1 MGPHH
6 EGTKQQGRRFPSAL
20 VGTACSAD
28 GRGVIAPTGWSLYE
42 KSATSWLKTLALT
55 AATPPK
61 TVSATID
68 GFTLVR

>member
-1 MGPHH
+1 MLRA
-6 EGTKQQGRRFPSAL
+6 TKQQGAEVAL
-20 VGTACSAD
+20 RPLLRPPTQRPAGASLPRP
-28 GRGVIAPTGWSLYE
+28 GRSLYE